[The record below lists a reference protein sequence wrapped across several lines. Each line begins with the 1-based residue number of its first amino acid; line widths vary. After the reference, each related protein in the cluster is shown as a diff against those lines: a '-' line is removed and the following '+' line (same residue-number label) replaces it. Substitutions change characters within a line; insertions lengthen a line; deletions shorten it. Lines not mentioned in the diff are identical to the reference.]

1 MPQTSN
7 NILQKKKVG
16 CIRIDGG
23 TSSTSRQA
31 LVADFQ
37 EKDSIKAAVV
47 GYFSAWLVLCFV
59 LVFFFT
65 LLC

>member
-47 GYFSAWLVLCFV
+47 GYFSA
-59 LVFFFT
+59 
-65 LLC
+65 